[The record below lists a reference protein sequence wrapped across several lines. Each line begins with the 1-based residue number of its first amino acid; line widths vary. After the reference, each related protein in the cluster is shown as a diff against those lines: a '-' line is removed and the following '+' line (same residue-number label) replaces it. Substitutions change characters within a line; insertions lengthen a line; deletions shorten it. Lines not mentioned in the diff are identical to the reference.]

1 MQETGFNP
9 WVGKIPWG
17 RKWQSTRVFLP
28 GESQGQ
34 RSLADYS
41 PWGLKESEMTGQ
53 LSMHPFSGEER
64 RAGNRVNDRSYL
76 YEEASIE
83 IPIL

>member
-1 MQETGFNP
+1 
-9 WVGKIPWG
+9 
-17 RKWQSTRVFLP
+17 
-28 GESQGQ
+28 
-34 RSLADYS
+34 
-41 PWGLKESEMTGQ
+41 MTGQ